1 MAGRK
6 SGVQARIKEIEPKAL
21 FNHCHGHLLNL
32 ACADNIKQNEA
43 LRNALDTAYEIT
55 NLVKKSPQRE
65 TKLEQLCRAAAADIE
80 SFRDVSSTLR
90 FGHSTF
96 RPVCVLP

>member
-6 SGVQARIKEIEPKAL
+6 SGVQTRIKEIEPKAL
-21 FNHCHGHLLNL
+21 FNHCHGHLLNI

-43 LRNALDTAYEIT
+43 LHNALDTAYEIT
-55 NLVKKSPQRE
+55 KLVKKSPQRD
-65 TKLEQLCRAAAADIE
+65 TKLEQLCRAAATD
-80 SFRDVSSTLR
+80 LR

-96 RPVCVLP
+96 RPQTISAIVYI